1 MANVRCFNSLRLLYS
16 KTRLKFHSVN
26 EHSSLFCSSINEK
39 YSLKLDNI
47 EVNVRCFNFLGCGL
61 TLKYSTKLKDLL
73 WMNTL
78 AYLVVALVISS
89 HLS

>member
-1 MANVRCFNSLRLLYS
+1 MIVMD
-16 KTRLKFHSVN
+16 K
-26 EHSSLFCSSINEK
+26 HSSLSCSSISDK
-39 YSLKLDNI
+39 LSLKLDNI
-47 EVNVRCFNFLGCGL
+47 DVNVRCFNWVGCGL

-78 AYLVVALVISS
+78 AYLVEALVTSR